1 MPPHCQNQQ
10 MSERSQQEPQDFT
23 SPATSPVQNM
33 HQVYVQYAPRPS
45 SNGLAVAALVL
56 GVVGTALSLIPFL
69 GLFLCWLP
77 ALLAI
82 IFGFVGLGTARRSNG
97 FRRTEALWGAILGFA
112 PILITVVWYVIIG
125 GLIGAANEAPT
136 VGG

>member
-1 MPPHCQNQQ
+1 MPPPCQNQQ
-10 MSERSQQEPQDFT
+10 MSERSQQQPQDFT
-23 SPATSPVQNM
+23 SAAQNV
-33 HQVYVQYAPRPS
+33 HQVYVQYAPRPN

-82 IFGFVGLGTARRSNG
+82 VFGFVGLGTARRSNG

-112 PILITVVWYVIIG
+112 PILITVVWYVIVG
-125 GLIGAANEAPT
+125 GLIGAANEAPA
-136 VGG
+136 VGV